1 MKKLSIILI
10 TLLLCACKGNTYY
23 CEKRDGNNYFL
34 YTLKG
39 INDRLIQV
47 SFYFEHDFN
56 QHISAKYLQDFG
68 DLYDDIEIKDDSFS
82 RSENIDITDSFSLL
96 KTIEYLER
104 DFYYCFK

>member
-1 MKKLSIILI
+1 MI
-10 TLLLCACKGNTYY
+10 TLLLCACKDNTYY

-47 SFYFEHDFN
+47 SFYFEHSFN
-56 QHISAKYLQDFG
+56 QYISAKYLQDFG